1 MSIEGLSEKMKRG
14 SLHRADSVQT
24 LAAEI
29 AGEWAATSKP
39 GPFSASAGKKR
50 ATKRSFESLSDEQLD
65 KVIDGA
71 QAEINRRHYID
82 VYADDGEPDVEA
94 ETIATIPGEA
104 PAGSNP
110 YVDAAWDAMTS

>member
-29 AGEWAATSKP
+29 AGEWAATSKQ
-39 GPFSASAGKKR
+39 GPFSASAGKKGETR
-50 ATKRSFESLSDEQLD
+50 RSCGWLSDEQWE
-65 KVIDGA
+65 KVTEGA
-71 QAEINRRHYID
+71 QAEITRRHDIG
-82 VYADDGEPDVEA
+82 VYADEGELDVEGK
-94 ETIATIPGEA
+94 TTATFPGGA

-110 YVDAAWDAMTS
+110 YVDAAWD